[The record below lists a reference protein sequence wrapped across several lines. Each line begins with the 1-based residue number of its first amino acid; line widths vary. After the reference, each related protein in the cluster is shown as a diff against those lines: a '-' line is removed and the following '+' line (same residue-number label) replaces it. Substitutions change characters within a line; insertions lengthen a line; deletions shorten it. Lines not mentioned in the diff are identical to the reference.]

1 VVDDDLLQ
9 VAMAVRRGSTR
20 LARRLRMER
29 PDPLPARPG
38 PGTPELGFPEP
49 RNTELGTPELGT
61 PELSNQALG
70 ILAHLY
76 RRGPM
81 TPGALAAAERL
92 QPQSLTRTLARLER
106 QRLIAR
112 RPDEQDRRRSVLAL
126 TDAGRQ
132 ALVQDM
138 RQRDS
143 WLADAMAQQ
152 LTAAERDLLRIAGE
166 LMDRL
171 ADAGELP
178 GSPPA
183 HDHAARRRSAPP
195 IGPRPRFGQPR
206 Q

>member
-1 VVDDDLLQ
+1 
-9 VAMAVRRGSTR
+9 MAVRRGSTR

-29 PDPLPARPG
+29 PDPPQAWPE
-38 PGTPELGFPEP
+38 PSTPELGPPEP
-49 RNTELGTPELGT
+49 NHTELVT

-112 RPDEQDRRRSVLAL
+112 RADEQDRRRSVLAL

-152 LTAAERDLLRIAGE
+152 LTAAERDLLRIAAE

-171 ADAGELP
+171 ADVGEP
-178 GSPPA
+178 REPA
-183 HDHAARRRSAPP
+183 SS
-195 IGPRPRFGQPR
+195 
-206 Q
+206 